1 MVSKA
6 KAVRGSAQSIDYI
19 MSDKEMGDALIL
31 DSNGLA
37 GENGNE
43 MLSEMRF
50 VQQSNTNCHNNCVS
64 IVLSPSDEKKF
75 TTEEL
80 KELTQDH
87 LKNLG
92 LDKNQYLATVHEST
106 GQQHIHIFANRIDS
120 NGKALNDSNIH
131 LKAHESADKLAK
143 DRGLKTAKEI
153 TQGKELSTKPTRDR
167 IFKAYEESKN
177 VSKTF
182 PEFQK
187 EMDKRG
193 IEVIESR
200 NNKGELQGL
209 KFTDKKSLETFKA
222 SDIKKGVG
230 IPDLSKSGVSFSP
243 SAKLT
248 PPLAINVAGI
258 TKDIAI
264 KVANLVYK
272 QSKGMGY

>member
-31 DSNGLA
+31 DSNGLS

-50 VQQSNTNCHNNCVS
+50 IQQSNTNCQNNCVS

-80 KELTQDH
+80 KSLTQDH

-131 LKAHESADKLAK
+131 LRAHESANKLAK
-143 DRGLKTAKEI
+143 ERGLRTAKGIAE
-153 TQGKELSTKPTRDR
+153 GKEISTKPTRDR
-167 IFKAYEESKN
+167 IFKAYEESKASTKN
-177 VSKTF
+177 FQDFKT
-182 PEFQK
+182 
-187 EMDKRG
+187 EMDKKG
-193 IEVIESR
+193 YAVLESR

-230 IPDLSKSGVSFSP
+230 IPDLAKSGVSFSP

-248 PPLAINVAGI
+248 PPLTINVAGI
-258 TKDIAI
+258 VKDIAI
-264 KVANLVYK
+264 KIANQVYK
-272 QSKGMGY
+272 QSRGMGY

>member
-6 KAVRGSAQSIDYI
+6 KAVRGSAPSIDYI

-131 LKAHESADKLAK
+131 LKAHESAEKLAK
-143 DRGLKTAKEI
+143 DRGLKTAKEV
-153 TQGKELSTKPTRDR
+153 TRR
-167 IFKAYEESKN
+167 IQDLNATRSVNILIIKFS
-177 VSKTF
+177 F
-182 PEFQK
+182 LFQFCIIS
-187 EMDKRG
+187 E
-193 IEVIESR
+193 
-200 NNKGELQGL
+200 
-209 KFTDKKSLETFKA
+209 
-222 SDIKKGVG
+222 
-230 IPDLSKSGVSFSP
+230 
-243 SAKLT
+243 
-248 PPLAINVAGI
+248 
-258 TKDIAI
+258 
-264 KVANLVYK
+264 
-272 QSKGMGY
+272 

>member
-6 KAVRGSAQSIDYI
+6 KSVRGSAQSIDYI

-50 VQQSNTNCHNNCVS
+50 IQQSNTNCKNNCVS

-80 KELTQDH
+80 KKLTQDH

-131 LKAHESADKLAK
+131 LKAHESANKLAEE
-143 DRGLKTAKEI
+143 RSLKTAKEI
-153 TQGKELSTKPTRDR
+153 AEGKEISTKPKREI
-167 IFKAYEESKN
+167 IFKSYEESKAC
-177 VSKTF
+177 SKTF
-182 PEFQK
+182 EGFK
-187 EMDKRG
+187 SEMDKRG
-193 IEVIESR
+193 ISVIESR

-230 IPDLSKSGVSFSP
+230 IPDLAKSGVSFSP
-243 SAKLT
+243 STQLT
-248 PPLAINVAGI
+248 PPLTINVAGI
-258 TKDIAI
+258 AKDIAMKAVKFI
-264 KVANLVYK
+264 VKS
-272 QSKGMGY
+272 QGMGY

>member
-37 GENGNE
+37 GENGKE

-50 VQQSNTNCHNNCVS
+50 IQQSNTNCHNNCVS

-80 KELTQDH
+80 KSLTQDH

-131 LKAHESADKLAK
+131 LKAHESANKLAK
-143 DRGLKTAKEI
+143 ERGLKTAKEI
-153 TQGKELSTKPTRDR
+153 SEGKELSTKPTRER
-167 IFKAYEESKN
+167 IFKAYEESKASAKN
-177 VSKTF
+177 FQDFKT
-182 PEFQK
+182 
-187 EMDKRG
+187 EMDKKG
-193 IEVIESR
+193 YTVLESR

-230 IPDLSKSGVSFSP
+230 IPDLAKSGVSFTP

-248 PPLAINVAGI
+248 PQLTINVAGI
-258 TKDIAI
+258 VKDITI
-264 KVANLVYK
+264 KIANQVYK
-272 QSKGMGY
+272 QSRGMGY

>member
-31 DSNGLA
+31 DSNGLS

-50 VQQSNTNCHNNCVS
+50 IQQSNTNCQNNCVS

-80 KELTQDH
+80 KSLTQDH

-131 LKAHESADKLAK
+131 LRAHESANKLAK
-143 DRGLKTAKEI
+143 ERGLRTAKEI
-153 TQGKELSTKPTRDR
+153 AEGKEISTKPTRDR
-167 IFKAYEESKN
+167 IFKAYEESKASTKN
-177 VSKTF
+177 FQDFKT
-182 PEFQK
+182 
-187 EMDKRG
+187 EMDKKG
-193 IEVIESR
+193 YAVLESR

-230 IPDLSKSGVSFSP
+230 IPDLAKSGVSFSP

-248 PPLAINVAGI
+248 PPLTINVAGI
-258 TKDIAI
+258 VKDIAI
-264 KVANLVYK
+264 KIANQVYK
-272 QSKGMGY
+272 QSRGMGY

>member
-19 MSDKEMGDALIL
+19 MSDKELGDALIL

-37 GENGNE
+37 GDNGNE

-80 KELTQDH
+80 KQLTQDH

-92 LDKNQYLATVHEST
+92 LDKNQYLATVHQST

-120 NGKALNDSNIH
+120 KGKALNDSNIH
-131 LKAHESADKLAK
+131 LKAHESANKLAK

-153 TQGKELSTKPTRDR
+153 SEGKALSTQPTRDI
-167 IFKAYEESKN
+167 IFKSYEESKA
-177 VSKTF
+177 SARTF
-182 PEFQK
+182 EGFK
-187 EMDKRG
+187 NEMNKKG
-193 IEVIESR
+193 ITVLECR
-200 NNKGELQGL
+200 NNKGEMQGL
-209 KFTDKKSLETFKA
+209 KFLDIKSGKEFKA
-222 SDIKKGVG
+222 SEIKKGVG
-230 IPDLSKSGVSFSP
+230 LPDLAKSGISFQKDI
-243 SAKLT
+243 KLT
-248 PPLAINVAGI
+248 PPLTINIA
-258 TKDIAI
+258 DIGFKIAKQVI
-264 KVANLVYK
+264 K
-272 QSKGMGY
+272 QSQGMGY

>member
-19 MSDKEMGDALIL
+19 MSDKELGDALIL

-43 MLSEMRF
+43 MISEMRF
-50 VQQSNTNCHNNCVS
+50 IQQSNTNCQNNCVS

-80 KELTQDH
+80 KKLTQDH

-131 LKAHESADKLAK
+131 LRAHESANKLAK
-143 DRGLKTAKEI
+143 ERGLKTAKKISEE
-153 TQGKELSTKPTRDR
+153 KELSTKPTRER
-167 IFKAYEESKN
+167 IFKSYEESKA
-177 VSKTF
+177 SAKTF
-182 PEFQK
+182 EGFK
-187 EMDKRG
+187 TEMDKRG
-193 IEVIESR
+193 IQVIESR

-230 IPDLSKSGVSFSP
+230 VPDLAKSGITFSP
-243 SAKLT
+243 TVKLT
-248 PPLAINVAGI
+248 PPLTINVASI
-258 TKDIAI
+258 VKDLTIKIANQ
-264 KVANLVYK
+264 VFK
-272 QSKGMGY
+272 QSRGMGY

>member
-50 VQQSNTNCHNNCVS
+50 VQQSNTNCHNNCIS

-92 LDKNQYLATVHEST
+92 LDNKQKSE
-106 GQQHIHIFANRIDS
+106 IPE
-120 NGKALNDSNIH
+120 K
-131 LKAHESADKLAK
+131 LK
-143 DRGLKTAKEI
+143 
-153 TQGKELSTKPTRDR
+153 
-167 IFKAYEESKN
+167 
-177 VSKTF
+177 
-182 PEFQK
+182 
-187 EMDKRG
+187 
-193 IEVIESR
+193 
-200 NNKGELQGL
+200 
-209 KFTDKKSLETFKA
+209 
-222 SDIKKGVG
+222 
-230 IPDLSKSGVSFSP
+230 
-243 SAKLT
+243 
-248 PPLAINVAGI
+248 
-258 TKDIAI
+258 
-264 KVANLVYK
+264 
-272 QSKGMGY
+272 

>member
-43 MLSEMRF
+43 MISEMRF

-64 IVLSPSDEKKF
+64 IVLSPSDEKMF

-80 KELTQDH
+80 KELAQDH

-92 LDKNQYLATVHEST
+92 LHKNQYLATVHEST
-106 GQQHIHIFANRIDS
+106 GHQHIHIFANRIDS

-143 DRGLKTAKEI
+143 DRGLKTSKEI
-153 TQGKELSTKPTRDR
+153 KIENEIGTKPTRDR
-167 IFKAYEESKN
+167 IFKAYEESKAS
-177 VSKTF
+177 SKTLG
-182 PEFQK
+182 EFQK
-187 EMDKRG
+187 EMQKKG

-209 KFTDKKSLETFKA
+209 KFTDHKTLKSFKA
-222 SDIKKGVG
+222 SEIKKGVG
-230 IPDLSKSGVSFSP
+230 IPDLVKSGVSISP
-243 SAKLT
+243 STKLT
-248 PPLAINVAGI
+248 PPLSINVAGI
-258 TKDIAI
+258 TKDLAFKAVKSTI
-264 KVANLVYK
+264 K
-272 QSKGMGY
+272 STGIGY